1 MSLVP
6 EFEIGLWNAWILVLF
21 LLLHAT
27 ILTIIFRKT
36 SQKMDTEGDFPYQG
50 FESRADSFRKGLII
64 FISGL
69 VAYTI
74 VMINW
79 AATPLDKPITSGLYQ
94 YSRHPMYITQNIV
107 FIGVGIA
114 SASWLFL
121 LLIILFFAAVSMLA
135 PREERLCIKR
145 YGDSYRWY
153 MDKTSRWIG
162 IPK

>member
-1 MSLVP
+1 
-6 EFEIGLWNAWILVLF
+6 
-21 LLLHAT
+21 
-27 ILTIIFRKT
+27 
-36 SQKMDTEGDFPYQG
+36 
-50 FESRADSFRKGLII
+50 
-64 FISGL
+64 
-69 VAYTI
+69 
-74 VMINW
+74 MINW

-145 YGDSYRWY
+145 YGDSYKWY

-162 IPK
+162 LPK